1 MAPRGYARGACER
14 DMALTGIDDTLKLEA
29 VYLTTPIPRNLA
41 VLTVLG
47 AVFDKVY
54 FPGVYLPKD
63 GFDVKALDKEIA
75 RLEALPTAG
84 DYSTQLLIGIL
95 NLTKR
100 AKDLEGFCEFTATS
114 DDPYGRKSPIPP
126 EMVRAVYDAIHGP
139 PRAGWTPEF
148 DTGHTK
154 GLPGGDAVIYP
165 GDYHYLAGALIH
177 SGKTGIPLLNDIPGL
192 ILPGLP
198 DTAPADDAKL
208 LASILAVE
216 CTRIALP
223 PTPLLRIEDLMEFR
237 EANAA
242 LLRGFRRSMLRYAAD
257 LNNKIKDISWAEF
270 EAKTKFFID
279 TQITPSMDELNAT
292 MNDPARPWHKRA
304 VDAVKIIPQIGGAFL
319 AGGPSA
325 ALTKAI
331 TAMAAQFFVEVGAKG
346 DKEEVLKR
354 SGLTYLLRLRQ
365 FHDSHS

>member
-1 MAPRGYARGACER
+1 VSN
-14 DMALTGIDDTLKLEA
+14 GIDETLKLEA
-29 VYLTTPIPRNLA
+29 VYLSAPIPRNLA

-279 TQITPSMDELNAT
+279 TQITPID
-292 MNDPARPWHKRA
+292 
-304 VDAVKIIPQIGGAFL
+304 G
-319 AGGPSA
+319 
-325 ALTKAI
+325 
-331 TAMAAQFFVEVGAKG
+331 
-346 DKEEVLKR
+346 
-354 SGLTYLLRLRQ
+354 
-365 FHDSHS
+365 